1 MLFILKELLKCLLTF
16 PKKYYSF
23 QRLVQSSA
31 ASIEGC
37 WFNTVVH
44 FSKTCCTVSKKCVTL
59 CTETLQKVML
69 RYYICLKRTPY
80 YFKRVLNPSKK
91 VLSESITA
99 PIEAFFDKAVLFFLV
114 FFFWCS
120 VFPNAFAFLKAR
132 GQNLEKRDHV
142 VELPPF
148 RLSKPVFA
156 ASLPSHSKKLTW
168 QCVKTLYPC
177 SSHQNSW

>member
-69 RYYICLKRTPY
+69 RYYIC
-80 YFKRVLNPSKK
+80 FKKNTILFQESTESIQGRFFQK
-91 VLSESITA
+91 VLLHLLKHSSTKRCY
-99 PIEAFFDKAVLFFLV
+99 FFSVFL
-114 FFFWCS
+114 WCS

-132 GQNLEKRDHV
+132 GQNLEK
-142 VELPPF
+142 
-148 RLSKPVFA
+148 KG
-156 ASLPSHSKKLTW
+156 
-168 QCVKTLYPC
+168 PC
-177 SSHQNSW
+177 SGTATFQTFQAS